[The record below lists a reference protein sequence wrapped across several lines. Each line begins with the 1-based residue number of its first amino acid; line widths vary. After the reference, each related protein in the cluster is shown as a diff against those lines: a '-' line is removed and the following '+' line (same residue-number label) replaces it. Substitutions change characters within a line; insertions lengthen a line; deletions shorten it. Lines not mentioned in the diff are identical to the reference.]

1 MSRRSRARE
10 IALQL
15 LYQED
20 INADQAEDVRLRFLH
35 GRLQYNR
42 KLIKFAQSLID
53 GVQQHRETIDRALE
67 LTARNWRLSRMA
79 ATDRNVL
86 RLGAFEILF
95 GDTPDRVAVNEA
107 IELAKRY
114 GTNNSAQ
121 FVNGVL
127 DRLMKSKTNLYP
139 PKFSSRSISATSN
152 QATVTLKHFP
162 ILVDP
167 ASPHAY
173 RSDFHEITKPCYAL
187 ESIQTK
193 QRRRICQAD
202 PRWAPAATCQR
213 RIPHRC
219 FRPFQIGDAQNRHD
233 AQHGHSRLGQR
244 RPRCR

>member
-20 INADQAEDVRLRFLH
+20 LNADQAEDVRLSFLH

-42 KLIKFAQSLID
+42 KLIEFATSLLD
-53 GVQQHRETIDRALE
+53 GVQQNREAIDRALE

-86 RLGAFEILF
+86 RLGAYEILF

-127 DRLMKSKTNLYP
+127 DRLMKSKDEFT
-139 PKFSSRSISATSN
+139 
-152 QATVTLKHFP
+152 
-162 ILVDP
+162 P
-167 ASPHAY
+167 A
-173 RSDFHEITKPCYAL
+173 
-187 ESIQTK
+187 
-193 QRRRICQAD
+193 
-202 PRWAPAATCQR
+202 
-213 RIPHRC
+213 
-219 FRPFQIGDAQNRHD
+219 
-233 AQHGHSRLGQR
+233 
-244 RPRCR
+244 